1 MMAGLLLTFVLIIAV
16 NMLHSKVQFDAKQEE
31 LAGKEQA
38 LIVQS
43 NELAAERSTV
53 ADQQA
58 LLDIQ
63 QEALNAQQQK
73 KSSTL
78 AETLILIVVCLI
90 AATAIVFA
98 VYFFMQFNEL
108 KTDFDLQKD
117 AAVAEAVA
125 KQQDEDNAKFA
136 EAEKL
141 PYKQFSGPSDYGS
154 ISFEYPKT
162 WNVYI
167 DSDGLSNNSDFISY
181 FRPEQVDSIKDSSS
195 RFALRFKI
203 LNQQITN
210 VQKQYDSKIQ
220 SGKMTSSIFNADNNN
235 ITGTKYVGEID
246 KDMNGIVVLIKVND
260 KTAIFQT
267 DSMVYQQDFETL
279 ISKIR
284 RNS

>member
-1 MMAGLLLTFVLIIAV
+1 MLKYNYLMDQNNMGGNGMGNGMAMP
-16 NMLHSKVQFDAKQEE
+16 NMAT
-31 LAGKEQA
+31 APNMAPMPG
-38 LIVQS
+38 
-43 NELAAERSTV
+43 AAPTNM
-53 ADQQA
+53 QQPTA
-58 LLDIQ
+58 PIPGTPAAM
-63 QEALNAQQQK
+63 ALNAQQQK

-181 FRPEQVDSIKDSSS
+181 FRPEQVDSIKDNTS

-235 ITGTKYVGEID
+235 ITGTKYVGEIE